1 MPLIAFLIYFS
12 PDLITWLDPSS
23 APIHVDF
30 WQHVLFACL
39 ITMLFSEFS
48 FGYIAINHPNLFK
61 WYTQEFDNLERASPW
76 LVFAYVALVMLTM
89 AMVLLA
95 LT

>member
-1 MPLIAFLIYFS
+1 MIALAIYYS
-12 PDLITWLDPSS
+12 PDIMLWLDPTS

-48 FGYIAINHPNLFK
+48 FGYVAVNHPNLFK
-61 WYTQEFDNLERASPW
+61 WYTEKFDDTDSGSPW
-76 LVFAYVALVMLTM
+76 LVFAYVALVMLVM
-89 AMVLLA
+89 SIILLA
-95 LT
+95 MT